1 MSCFQ
6 RQRYVK
12 NELRKTKLDEY
23 VAALAFVFDMRF
35 IVTLQEVRK
44 RSLIEKLLQIK
55 VPASAQK
62 QLYLIEEQLNA
73 YLAVKLEGHGFDE
86 T

>member
-1 MSCFQ
+1 
-6 RQRYVK
+6 
-12 NELRKTKLDEY
+12 
-23 VAALAFVFDMRF
+23 MRF

-73 YLAVKLEGHGFDE
+73 YLAVKLEGYGVDE

>member
-23 VAALAFVFDMRF
+23 VAALVFVFDMRF

-73 YLAVKLEGHGFDE
+73 YLAVKLEGYGVDE

>member
-73 YLAVKLEGHGFDE
+73 YLAVKLEGYGVDE

>member
-1 MSCFQ
+1 MCCFQ

-73 YLAVKLEGHGFDE
+73 YLAVKLEGYGFDE